1 MFIPVHLH
9 AGLLTGL
16 VVECGDSVTHIC
28 PVYEGHVK
36 RARGRK
42 LGVGG
47 RDITHHLIRLLL
59 PSGYTLHHT
68 TDFEMVR
75 MMKEELC
82 YVG

>member
-9 AGLLTGL
+9 AGLVSGL

-28 PVYEGHVK
+28 PVYEGYMK
-36 RARGRK
+36 RGRK
-42 LGVGG
+42 LEIGG
-47 RDITHHLIRLLL
+47 RDITRHLIGLLL

-68 TDFEMVR
+68 TDFEMVQI
-75 MMKEELC
+75 MKEELC